1 MRVGFTFAHKKS
13 EDDMVNIVD
22 DRKEVSGVK
31 WYYLVLLVCGGILM
45 NIFGSKFVGR
55 FEIPLYL
62 DSVGTMT
69 VSILGGFLPGIF
81 VGFFSS
87 LLNSIFTDSVAIS
100 YSMINVLIAILT
112 TVFYEKNWFK
122 DLFKVMLSALI
133 YGFVGGVLGAILTGI
148 IYGFGGET
156 ASLGFLK
163 IIYESGKL
171 SAFQA
176 ALLADYIID
185 VADKLISIVIAL
197 AICYAIPAKLRARI
211 NIKYW
216 KQAPLTRDA
225 IEIMR
230 NRKSRYISLRTK
242 VVILLT
248 LATGLVAVCALLIST
263 VLFRDAIVQT
273 GEETVHIAQEIGNYS
288 GVDLSGISPYSEKE
302 TGRAVFRF
310 ATRQI
315 SLFCGL
321 FIFILAVGIYLSE
334 YHLILPINTMALTSS
349 SFSGEEE
356 DKLKDEANL
365 EKTAKTFKELKI
377 GTGDEIENLY
387 DSFQMMIEAHLA
399 TVQALK
405 SRNETVTAL
414 QNSIIIALADLV
426 ESRDQSTGE
435 HVKNT
440 AEYTKI
446 IMNEMIKEGVYQD
459 ILTPEFVSDVYHS
472 APLHDVGKIS
482 ISDNFLNKPG
492 KLTPEEFSIM
502 KTHSKEG
509 ALIID
514 KVMSNIP
521 EQDAGYLKEA
531 KNLAMYHHER
541 WDGTG
546 YPMGLKGEEIPL
558 SARIM
563 AVADV
568 FDALISERS
577 YKKAFPFDRAIEII
591 KESSGT
597 HFDPKVA
604 DAFLNSLEEVRKV
617 AEN

>member
-1 MRVGFTFAHKKS
+1 VGYDTGRTYKS
-13 EDDMVNIVD
+13 EDNMVNIVD
-22 DRKEVSGVK
+22 DQKVSSGARSV
-31 WYYLVLLVCGGILM
+31 YLVLLVCGGILM
-45 NIFGSKFVGR
+45 NIIGSKTVNR
-55 FEIPLYL
+55 FDIPLYL

-69 VSILGGFLPGIF
+69 VAILGGFLPGIF

-87 LLNSIFTDSVAIS
+87 LLNSIFTDPVAIS

-112 TVFYEKNWFK
+112 TVFYEKKWFK
-122 DLFKVMLSALI
+122 DLFKIILAALI
-133 YGFVGGVLGAILTGI
+133 YGFVGGVIGAILTGI
-148 IYGFGGET
+148 IYGFGSET
-156 ASLGFLK
+156 ASLDFLK

-176 ALLADYIID
+176 ALIADYIVD
-185 VADKLISIVIAL
+185 VADKIISIAIAL
-197 AICYAIPAKLRARI
+197 LIVHIIPKKIRNKI
-211 NIKYW
+211 NIRLW
-216 KQAPLTRDA
+216 KQAPLTEEV
-225 IEIMR
+225 INTLR
-230 NRKSRYISLRTK
+230 NGKNRYISLRTK

-248 LATGLVAVCALLIST
+248 LATGLVALCAILIST
-263 VLFRDAIVQT
+263 VLYRDAIVQT

-334 YHLILPINTMALTSS
+334 YHLILPINTMANTSS
-349 SFSGEEE
+349 ALSDDCE
-356 DKLKDEANL
+356 DNL
-365 EKTAKTFKELKI
+365 EKTAKAFKEIKI
-377 GTGDEIENLY
+377 ETGDEIENLY
-387 DSFQMMIEAHLA
+387 NSFLTMIEAHLA
-399 TVQALK
+399 SVQALK
-405 SRNETVTAL
+405 SRNETISAL

-446 IMNEMIKEGVYQD
+446 IMNEMLKEGIYEEL
-459 ILTPEFVSDVYHS
+459 LTPEFVSDVYHS

-492 KLTPEEFSIM
+492 KLTPEEYDIM

-509 ALIID
+509 AIIID

-531 KNLAMYHHER
+531 RNLAMYHHER

-591 KESSGT
+591 KESSGS
-597 HFDPKVA
+597 HFDPKIA
-604 DAFLNSLEEVRKV
+604 QAFLNAIEEVKKISGK
-617 AEN
+617 

>member
-1 MRVGFTFAHKKS
+1 
-13 EDDMVNIVD
+13 MVNIVD
-22 DRKEVSGVK
+22 DRKDNSGTRGV
-31 WYYLVLLVCGGILM
+31 YLALMVFGGIMM
-45 NIFGSKFVGR
+45 NICGSKFVGH

-69 VSILGGFLPGIF
+69 VSMLGGFLPGIF

-87 LLNSIFTDSVAIS
+87 FLNSIFTDSVAIS

-112 TVFYEKNWFK
+112 TVFYEKKWFK
-122 DLFKVMLSALI
+122 DFYKIILAVLI

-148 IYGFGGET
+148 IYGFGSET
-156 ASLGFLK
+156 ASLNFLK
-163 IIYESGKL
+163 IIYESGKM

-176 ALLADYIID
+176 ALIADYIVD
-185 VADKLISIVIAL
+185 VADKMISVLIAL
-197 AICYAIPAKLRARI
+197 LITFIIPARVRDRL
-211 NIKYW
+211 NVKYW
-216 KQAPLTRDA
+216 HQAPLTR
-225 IEIMR
+225 ETVQTMR
-230 NRKSRYISLRTK
+230 NAKSRRISLRLK

-248 LATGLVAVCALLIST
+248 LATGLVAFCAIFIST
-263 VLFRDAIVQT
+263 LLFRDAIIQT
-273 GEETVHIAQEIGNYS
+273 GKNTVHIAQEIGSYS
-288 GVDLSGISPYSEKE
+288 GVDLSGISPYSEEE
-302 TGRAVFRF
+302 TGREVFKF

-315 SLFCGL
+315 SLFIGL
-321 FIFILAVGIYLSE
+321 YIFILGVGIYMAE

-349 SFSGEEE
+349 RFSDGDEE
-356 DKLKDEANL
+356 KL
-365 EKTAKTFKELKI
+365 EKSAKMFDEIKI
-377 GTGDEIENLY
+377 RTGDEIENMYGAFLK
-387 DSFQMMIEAHLA
+387 MIEAHVA
-399 TVQALK
+399 SVQALK
-405 SRNETVTAL
+405 SRNETITAL
-414 QNSIIIALADLV
+414 QNSIIYALADLV

-446 IMNEMIKEGVYQD
+446 IMNEMIKEGIYTD
-459 ILTPEFVSDVYHS
+459 LLTPQFVSDVYHS

-492 KLTPEEFSIM
+492 KLTPEEFTVM

-509 ALIID
+509 AMIID
-514 KVMSNIP
+514 KVMSNLP

-577 YKKAFPFDRAIEII
+577 YKKAFPFDEAIKII

-604 DAFLNSLEEVRKV
+604 QAFLNALEEVRKIADV
-617 AEN
+617 

>member
-1 MRVGFTFAHKKS
+1 
-13 EDDMVNIVD
+13 MVNIVD
-22 DRKEVSGVK
+22 DQKVSSGARSV
-31 WYYLVLLVCGGILM
+31 YLVLLVCGGILM
-45 NIFGSKFVGR
+45 NIIGSKTVNR
-55 FEIPLYL
+55 FDIPLYL

-69 VSILGGFLPGIF
+69 VAILGGFLPGIF

-87 LLNSIFTDSVAIS
+87 LLNSIFTDPVAIS

-112 TVFYEKNWFK
+112 TVFYEKKWFK
-122 DLFKVMLSALI
+122 DLFKIILAALI
-133 YGFVGGVLGAILTGI
+133 YGFVGGVIGAILTGI
-148 IYGFGGET
+148 IYGFGSET
-156 ASLGFLK
+156 ASLDFLK

-176 ALLADYIID
+176 ALIADYIVD
-185 VADKLISIVIAL
+185 VADKIISIAIAL
-197 AICYAIPAKLRARI
+197 LIVHIIPKKIRNKI
-211 NIKYW
+211 NIRLW
-216 KQAPLTRDA
+216 KQAPLTEEV
-225 IEIMR
+225 INTLR
-230 NRKSRYISLRTK
+230 NGKNRYISLRTK

-248 LATGLVAVCALLIST
+248 LATGLVALCAILIST
-263 VLFRDAIVQT
+263 VLYRDAIVQT

-334 YHLILPINTMALTSS
+334 YHLILPINTMANTSS
-349 SFSGEEE
+349 ALSDDCE
-356 DKLKDEANL
+356 DNL
-365 EKTAKTFKELKI
+365 EKTAKAFKEIKI
-377 GTGDEIENLY
+377 ETGDEIENLY
-387 DSFQMMIEAHLA
+387 NSFLTMIEAHLA
-399 TVQALK
+399 SVQALK
-405 SRNETVTAL
+405 SRNETISAL

-446 IMNEMIKEGVYQD
+446 IMNEMLKEGIYEEL
-459 ILTPEFVSDVYHS
+459 LTPEFVSDVYHS

-492 KLTPEEFSIM
+492 KLTPEEYDIM

-509 ALIID
+509 AIIID

-531 KNLAMYHHER
+531 RNLAMYHHER

-591 KESSGT
+591 KESSGS
-597 HFDPKVA
+597 HFDPKIA
-604 DAFLNSLEEVRKV
+604 QAFLNAIEEVKKISGK
-617 AEN
+617 